1 MIMIHTL
8 KLFILCLGLGP
19 VTGEVMKVFSNT
31 NNPSPPSCNGSL
43 HLHLTNGSR
52 ISYVRSGELNTVRNI
67 STTRIKKV
75 EVHGCGCVQ
84 IFSSKNS
91 RGKSYSLRPQQS
103 LQDGDKHFFKVVRS
117 FKFENCT
124 NSASIIEAVVVSV
137 VVAVILIGLAGVL
150 FIRRWRMLGRAES
163 DPEEVTDIE
172 DIADCSKQNPGGQ
185 SESEQPTK
193 PDDRVKESEM

>member
-1 MIMIHTL
+1 MIHTL
-8 KLFILCLGLGP
+8 KLFVLFVLCLGLGS
-19 VTGEVMKVFSNT
+19 VTGHGVFKVDNHHGR
-31 NNPSPPSCNGSL
+31 NPICNGSL
-43 HLHLTNGSR
+43 HFTLTNGSR

-75 EVHGCGCVQ
+75 EVHGCGCVR
-84 IFSSKNS
+84 IFSRKGAKGRSA
-91 RGKSYSLRPQQS
+91 SLRPPQS
-103 LQDGDKHFFKVVRS
+103 LQDGDKEFFRFVRS
-117 FKFENCT
+117 FKFVNCT

-137 VVAVILIGLAGVL
+137 VVAVILIGLGGIL

-163 DPEEVTDIE
+163 DQAELTDIE
-172 DIADCSKQNPGGQ
+172 DIADCSKQNPDGQ